1 MLKVVPGL
9 FPSILQNPGEGGSI
23 IVYFTD
29 QQHGTREVEY

>member
-9 FPSILQNPGEGGSI
+9 FPSILQTPGEGGSI

-29 QQHGTREVEY
+29 QQHETKEVKY